1 MRNHTLTDTAALLVE
16 DHHLVVLVAP
26 INSHKPL
33 VRDARLLRQTGMLGG
48 LDGFDHPTLLLS
60 LGGSH
65 GLCSALYGRSWRNFL
80 QEVNHGVPAG
90 VQVQLRRSKRRARRA
105 RPAGDLH
112 AQVVRIAV
120 QGATSMTP
128 AFPISNGTG
137 RCLVHSMGIVAR
149 LKLAYSDYQKT

>member
-1 MRNHTLTDTAALLVE
+1 MRDHTLTDTAAVLVE
-16 DHHLVVLVAP
+16 DDHLVVLVAP

-33 VRDARLLRQTGMLGG
+33 VRDARLLRHIGMLGG
-48 LDGFDHPTLLLS
+48 LDGFAHPTLLRS

-90 VQVQLRRSKRRARRA
+90 VQVQLRRLKRRARRA
-105 RPAGDLH
+105 RPAEDLH

-120 QGATSMTP
+120 QEANEHDTS
-128 AFPISNGTG
+128 FP
-137 RCLVHSMGIVAR
+137 CL
-149 LKLAYSDYQKT
+149 

>member
-1 MRNHTLTDTAALLVE
+1 MRDHTLTDTAALLVE
-16 DHHLVVLVAP
+16 DYHLVVLVAL
-26 INSHKPL
+26 INPHKPL

-48 LDGFDHPTLLLS
+48 LDGFDHPTLLRS

-65 GLCSALYGRSWRNFL
+65 GLCSALYGCSWRNFL

-90 VQVQLRRSKRRARRA
+90 GHVQPRHWKRRARRA

-120 QGATSMTP
+120 QGATSTTL
-128 AFPISNGTG
+128 AFPVSNGTG
-137 RCLVHSMGIVAR
+137 AW
-149 LKLAYSDYQKT
+149 Q